1 MSIRQTGFPTSWPP
15 LCKDTPCFKVLVF
28 GLMIRG
34 GFSVG
39 SVAAIKKAS
48 PAAQKLVDGVGLGE
62 QGSGVVF
69 AVASFRF
76 LLLLCVF
83 VSMCVTPKMRPKEGS
98 QKKHTHF

>member
-1 MSIRQTGFPTSWPP
+1 
-15 LCKDTPCFKVLVF
+15 
-28 GLMIRG
+28 
-34 GFSVG
+34 
-39 SVAAIKKAS
+39 
-48 PAAQKLVDGVGLGE
+48 VDGVGLGE

>member
-1 MSIRQTGFPTSWPP
+1 
-15 LCKDTPCFKVLVF
+15 
-28 GLMIRG
+28 
-34 GFSVG
+34 
-39 SVAAIKKAS
+39 VAAIKKAS

-62 QGSGVVF
+62 QGSEVVF